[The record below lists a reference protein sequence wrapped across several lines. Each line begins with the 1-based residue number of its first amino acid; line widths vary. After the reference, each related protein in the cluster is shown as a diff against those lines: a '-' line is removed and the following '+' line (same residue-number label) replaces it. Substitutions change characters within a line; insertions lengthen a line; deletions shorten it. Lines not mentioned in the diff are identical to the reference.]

1 MDMTTLGV
9 QLDLVQLQLHDEGQ
23 IWTRAQLLRWMN
35 DAYGDLLSM
44 SRCTS
49 RLTQIPV
56 PPRYGYTF
64 CYEWED
70 AFTDH
75 APSRMMLWPALN
87 NLMRC
92 TYYWEA
98 EFLEGVTP
106 TNSRAGLTQDWERS
120 FIADADHHFIYA
132 LPHDADLVRCVR
144 WNHKRLYATAVREL
158 DSNDSAWFRRV
169 GEPWWWTDGTGRRGS
184 IELYELRT
192 DYTQAYNMQDFTEG
206 FARYFNGS
214 RTYTVD
220 SDVWDNAYAYTTQGD
235 AATLSGSTLTLLNG
249 LGWRVTFAS
258 TTTSFTA
265 SQAWEIQQ
273 VEGAVPSTVGEL
285 RSTYGWEWRTYGTGV
300 EEFAVG
306 TIRSIT
312 SEDRQY
318 FALGD
323 NLGGIRAVQSSDDAV
338 EILHT
343 VIADVD
349 LGEDDEPGLL
359 PPQALK
365 YLRYNTLKRA
375 LQHPGPGQN
384 AALATHYSQRQ
395 LLGVKM
401 LAKLSD
407 LGSLDRVH
415 VRKSVD
421 SEDASGRL
429 PYVRL
434 PANFPS
440 TSW

>member
-1 MDMTTLGV
+1 MDMTTIGD
-9 QLDLVQLQLHDEGQ
+9 QLDLVQTQLHDGGQ
-23 IWTRAQLLRWMN
+23 LWSRAQLLRWMN
-35 DAYGDLLSM
+35 DAYGDLLVQA
-44 SRCTS
+44 RCTT

-70 AFTDH
+70 AFTDQ
-75 APSRMMLWPALN
+75 APSRMMFWPALN

-106 TNSRAGLTQDWERS
+106 TNSRAGITQDWERS
-120 FIADADHHFIYA
+120 HVADADHHFVYA
-132 LPHDADLVRCVR
+132 LPHDADLIRCVR
-144 WNHKRLYATAVREL
+144 WNHKRLFATAVREL

-184 IELYELRT
+184 IELYELRS
-192 DYTQAYNMQDFTEG
+192 DYTQAYNPQDFTQG
-206 FARYFNGS
+206 FARYFSGS

-220 SDVWDNAYAYTTQGD
+220 SEVWTNAYAYTTQGD
-235 AATLSGSTLTLLNG
+235 AATLTGASSALLHG
-249 LGWRVTFAS
+249 IGWRFTYAS
-258 TTTSFTA
+258 TTTSYDGT
-265 SQAWEIQQ
+265 QAWEIEQ
-273 VEGAVPSTVGEL
+273 VEGDTPSTAGAR
-285 RSTYGWEWRTYGTGV
+285 RSTYGWEWRVYGTGV

-323 NLGGIRAVQSSDDAV
+323 NLGGLRALQSSDDAV

-343 VIADVD
+343 VQPDVT
-349 LGEDDEPGLL
+349 LSEEEEPGLI
-359 PPQALK
+359 PPAALK
-365 YLRYNTLKRA
+365 YLRYGTLKRA

-384 AALATHYSQRQ
+384 VELAMHYSQRQ
-395 LLGVKM
+395 AQGAKF
-401 LAKLSD
+401 LARLAD
-407 LGSLDRVH
+407 LGFLDRVH
-415 VRKSVD
+415 VRKGAD
-421 SEDASGRL
+421 AEDASGRL

-434 PANFPS
+434 PANFPA
-440 TSW
+440 TW